1 MTRTPGRNGSVLPFI
16 ALESATLL
24 SGMGNGVASIA
35 LPWLVLELTGDPAAA
50 GLLAAAAALPTLIAS
65 LGSGVIIDRLGRKR
79 TSVGSDIFSALS
91 ALLIPLWG
99 IVGILTY
106 PVVVFAAVLGSVFDP
121 VGVTAREAMLPDVAK
136 RAKYALERVNGVH
149 EAVWGLAWL
158 VGPGVAGILI
168 AVIGAA
174 NTFWVMFAGFVASAV
189 AVAIWG
195 PPTPPPVVQERQHWV
210 TDAVDGLRFVVR
222 DPAIRSTTVLSTVSF
237 ALTYSVIAVVLPVV
251 YERLNQ
257 PQSLGALL
265 VAFSGGGVVGALAYS
280 AVGLKISRRVAFVV
294 GLWSAALVMV
304 TLAISPAFWVEI
316 VAMAVGGFL
325 SGPVNPVVNVVL
337 QERAP
342 EEMRGRALS
351 MVFALG
357 YAVAPLGYV
366 AAGYG
371 VKSVGP
377 EAVFWVMAAICSV
390 TALWG
395 MLTPAL
401 RSMHALP
408 VAEELCEPAT
418 QSE

>member
-1 MTRTPGRNGSVLPFI
+1 MTRLTEQPATKLPFI
-16 ALESATLL
+16 ALEAATLL
-24 SGMGNGVASIA
+24 SGIGNGVASIA
-35 LPWLVLELTGDPAAA
+35 LPWLALELTGDPAAA
-50 GLLAAAAALPTLIAS
+50 GLLAAASAIPTLIAS

-79 TSVGSDIFSALS
+79 TSVGSDIFSAIS
-91 ALLIPLWG
+91 AMLIPVWALA
-99 IVGILTY
+99 GILTY
-106 PVVVFAAVLGSVFDP
+106 PIVVFAAVLGSTFDP

-158 VGPGVAGILI
+158 IGPGVAGLLI
-168 AVIGAA
+168 ALIGAA
-174 NTFWVMFAGFVASAV
+174 NTFWAMFAGFVASALFV
-189 AVAIWG
+189 GIAG
-195 PPTPPPVVQERQHWV
+195 PPTPPPVVHERQHWV
-210 TDAVDGLRFVVR
+210 TDAIDGLRFVVR
-222 DPAIRSTTVLSTVSF
+222 DPAIRSTTVLSTISF

-257 PQSLGALL
+257 PQALGMLL

-280 AVGLKISRRVAFVV
+280 AIGARISRRTAFVT
-294 GLWSAALVMV
+294 GLWAAALVMV
-304 TLAISPAFWVEI
+304 TLAISPAFWIEI

-371 VKSVGP
+371 VKAASPSV
-377 EAVFWVMAAICSV
+377 VFWVMAAVCSA
-390 TALWG
+390 TAIWG

-401 RSMHALP
+401 RSMYGCP
-408 VAEELCEPAT
+408 GGDGICEPAV
-418 QSE
+418 QPE

>member
-1 MTRTPGRNGSVLPFI
+1 MIPFI

-50 GLLAAAAALPTLIAS
+50 GLLAAASALPTLITS

-79 TSVGSDIFSALS
+79 TSVGSDVLSALS

-99 IVGILTY
+99 MVGILTY
-106 PVVVFAAVLGSVFDP
+106 PVVVFAAIFGAVFDP

-136 RAKYALERVNGVH
+136 RGRLPLERVNGVH
-149 EAVWGLAWL
+149 EATWGMAWL
-158 VGPGVAGILI
+158 LGPGLAGILI
-168 AVIGAA
+168 ALIGAA
-174 NTFWVMFAGFVASAV
+174 NTFWAMFAGFVASAM
-189 AVAIWG
+189 AVGFLA
-195 PPTPPPVVQERQHWV
+195 PPTPPPVVHEKQHWV
-210 TDAVDGLRFVVR
+210 TDALDGLRFVIR
-222 DPAIRSTTVLSTVSF
+222 DPAIRSTTVLSTISF

-257 PQSLGALL
+257 PQALGILL

-280 AVGLKISRRVAFVV
+280 AVGAKIPRRFAFVV

-304 TLAISPAFWVEI
+304 TLAISPAFWLEI
-316 VAMAVGGFL
+316 IAMAMAGFL

-371 VKSVGP
+371 VRAAGP
-377 EAVFWVMAAICSV
+377 EPVFWTMAAICSA
-390 TALWG
+390 TAVWG
-395 MLTPAL
+395 MVTPAL
-401 RSMHALP
+401 RSMYACP
-408 VAEELCEPAT
+408 GGEGLCETVT
-418 QSE
+418 QAE